1 MHIATRYFSVH
12 TSLISESILLDLR
25 IAQVLGLHT
34 YLARFTSTF
43 DFCIVPQNFRQKTLQ
58 LGKKPKKK
66 KLALQKITSSMCR
79 LWKVCTHGREKE
91 MPQVQSTLEV
101 IQITSKNFRYA
112 QNWSD
117 YDQRHTRTDLLTWYP
132 DSYFFRIWH
141 TDISSRICTEA
152 WFAAH
157 HTN

>member
-1 MHIATRYFSVH
+1 MHIATRYFSIH

-66 KLALQKITSSMCR
+66 SLHCR
-79 LWKVCTHGREKE
+79 RLPVPCVGFGKCAHMEGKRKCLKSRALWKLYKLLLR
-91 MPQVQSTLEV
+91 
-101 IQITSKNFRYA
+101 TSDMLK
-112 QNWSD
+112 
-117 YDQRHTRTDLLTWYP
+117 TDL
-132 DSYFFRIWH
+132 IMIK
-141 TDISSRICTEA
+141 DIQELIC
-152 WFAAH
+152 
-157 HTN
+157 